1 MSETPKCPYCGKEMM
16 LEAREKPKNKWSARF
31 VCEKCLSTGPFVHE
45 CQEKSYAEE
54 VALAYTLR
62 RAEPSRRTGR

>member
-1 MSETPKCPYCGKEMM
+1 MNETPKCPYCGAEMG
-16 LEAREKPKNKWSARF
+16 LKVGEAPKKKWSARF
-31 VCEKCLSTGPFVHE
+31 ICEKCLSTGPFVHE

-62 RAEPSRRTGR
+62 RIKEE